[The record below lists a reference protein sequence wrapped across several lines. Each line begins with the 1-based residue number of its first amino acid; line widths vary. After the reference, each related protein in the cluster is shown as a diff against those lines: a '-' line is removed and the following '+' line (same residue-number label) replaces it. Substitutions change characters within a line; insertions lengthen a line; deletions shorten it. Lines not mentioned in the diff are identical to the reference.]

1 MSRTIHGAFQTM
13 AKEDP
18 PAQTPPVGLLL
29 MKDPSN
35 AFAVGWGPL
44 PEVFLGPA
52 PPCRAWFWVT
62 DTKLEG
68 VWQKAESRRTHE
80 EPGAKV

>member
-1 MSRTIHGAFQTM
+1 M

-18 PAQTPPVGLLL
+18 PAQAPPVGLLL

-35 AFAVGWGPL
+35 TFAVGWGPL
-44 PEVFLGPA
+44 SEVFLGPA